1 MILSE
6 NDIIE
11 LMAHPLNREA
21 IDEAIKIQ
29 NEHKVHVTGEHYKDY
44 IKQVIGYENYEQY
57 AQKKELS
64 EPVTM
69 VFTKKIIDEQSRWQD
84 AGGTKKYYEFRNV
97 NREKDLKNILK
108 KVWKGESMD
117 YFINEFVRDALYT
130 EFNGFIIVEQGKI
143 EQVGEVYYEV
153 RDGIKSV
160 VKDNTI
166 MPYLIFRSI
175 DQVYD
180 FRVKGNKVEYL
191 ILDWDTITDE
201 LGAEIHLYRVLD
213 DQFDRIIENDGGEW
227 KISTRPGYQPIPN
240 PLGYVPSVQISIKKK
255 DVQIDEVKTSYIYQ
269 CIPLLKTYLTQ
280 WCEHII
286 TCILHAHPIYWQ
298 LGQKCHYREGD
309 NECTDGYIYTK
320 DSNKKI
326 CPVCKGIG
334 AVLRKD
340 ATTALIL
347 PQVDEEGKPFDVSAA
362 AGYVAPPTEIL
373 KFQIEQLTWIRDD
386 IYLSGT
392 GMNKL
397 AETQIEKTAT
407 EAILNY
413 KPLEKI
419 ISDILDNIE
428 YVETSLTDM
437 IGKLSF
443 GDNYIRCNIVY
454 DRSLNLRDENTI
466 LTEIAQAKNAGA
478 STSFVRTLHRELIY
492 SRYYTSPVDLERNM
506 LLSALEPLIGYTP
519 IELNSLPVDNKTK
532 VFKVFFG
539 DYIVRFESEH
549 ALITDYKENLPYNER
564 LKLIK
569 EILDG
574 YNDEK
579 VNELKADSVDEQV
592 ANGDAEG
599 STDKPDGAQ

>member
-175 DQVYD
+175 EQVYD